1 MKGKFI
7 VLEGIDNCGKS
18 TQAKMLEKYFLDLG
32 TDVVLARE
40 PGGTQ
45 MGEEIRE
52 VVLKPRDQMANPVTQ
67 TLLFYAARTEFM
79 DQVVKPNLDAGK
91 MVITDRF
98 ESSTY
103 VYQGIVQGVDLSLL
117 DTLLEYCVKNSG
129 AYPDLFI
136 IIDIPTEESIKRGA
150 NADRKGQDLIYEMQG
165 VEFLEKLRQGYLTFA
180 SAHPD
185 TVKVID
191 GMQSKE
197 ELAKE
202 IISLLGK

>member
-1 MKGKFI
+1 MNKGKFI

-18 TQAKMLEKYFLDLG
+18 TQAKMLEKYFQDLG

-45 MGEEIRE
+45 IGEEIRE
-52 VVLKPRDQMANPVTQ
+52 VVLKPRDAMANPITQ

-79 DQVVKPNLDAGK
+79 DQFVKLNIDSGK

-117 DTLLEYCVKNSG
+117 DTLSEYCVKKSG

-136 IIDIPTEESIKRGA
+136 IIDIPVEESLKRGG
-150 NADRKGQDLIYEMQG
+150 NADRKGQDLIFELQG
-165 VEFLEKLRQGYLTFA
+165 KDFLEKLRQGYLTYA
-180 SAHPD
+180 EAHPD

-197 ELAKE
+197 DLFKAIKD
-202 IISLLGK
+202 LLI

>member
-18 TQAKMLEKYFLDLG
+18 TQAKMLEKYFQEQG
-32 TDVVLARE
+32 TEVVLARE

-45 MGEEIRE
+45 LGEEIRE
-52 VVLKPRDQMANPVTQ
+52 VVLKPRDEMANPITQ

-79 DQVVKPNLDAGK
+79 DQIVKPNIDAGK

-117 DTLLEYCVKNSG
+117 DTLSEYCVKNSG
-129 AYPDLFI
+129 AYPELFI
-136 IIDIPTEESIKRGA
+136 IIDIPVEESLKRA
-150 NADRKGQDLIYEMQG
+150 SNADRAGQDLIYEKQG
-165 VEFLEKLRQGYLTFA
+165 VEFLEKLRQGYLTYA
-180 SAHPD
+180 QAHPES
-185 TVKVID
+185 VKVID
-191 GMQSKE
+191 GMLSKE
-197 ELAKE
+197 DLFKE
-202 IISLLGK
+202 ITGLLKG

>member
-18 TQAKMLEKYFLDLG
+18 TQAKMLEKYFQEQG
-32 TDVVLARE
+32 AEVVLARE

-45 MGEEIRE
+45 IGEEIRE
-52 VVLKPRDQMANPVTQ
+52 VVLKPRDEMANPITQ

-79 DQVVKPNLDAGK
+79 NQIVKPNIDAGK

-117 DTLLEYCVKNSG
+117 DTLSEYCVPRWVALHSG
-129 AYPDLFI
+129 RW
-136 IIDIPTEESIKRGA
+136 IPSRSC
-150 NADRKGQDLIYEMQG
+150 RSSCRVSRHSRLY
-165 VEFLEKLRQGYLTFA
+165 
-180 SAHPD
+180 H
-185 TVKVID
+185 
-191 GMQSKE
+191 
-197 ELAKE
+197 
-202 IISLLGK
+202 

>member
-18 TQAKMLEKYFLDLG
+18 TQAKMLEKYFRNQG
-32 TDVVLARE
+32 VDVVMARE
-40 PGGTQ
+40 PGGTSI
-45 MGEEIRE
+45 GEEIRE
-52 VVLKPRDQMANPVTQ
+52 VVLKPRDEMPNPVTQ
-67 TLLFYAARTEFM
+67 TLLFYAARAEFM
-79 DQVVKPNLDAGK
+79 DQIVKPNLDAGK

-117 DTLLEYCVKNSG
+117 DTLSEYCVKNSG

-136 IIDIPTEESIKRGA
+136 IIDIPTEESLKRGA

-165 VEFLEKLRQGYLTFA
+165 TEFLEKLRQGYLTYA
-180 SAHPD
+180 AAHPD

-197 ELAKE
+197 DLFKE
-202 IISLLGK
+202 ITALLNN

>member
-18 TQAKMLEKYFLDLG
+18 TQAKMLEKYFQEQG
-32 TDVVLARE
+32 AEVVLARE

-45 MGEEIRE
+45 IGEEIRE
-52 VVLKPRDQMANPVTQ
+52 VVLKPRDEMANPITQ

-79 DQVVKPNLDAGK
+79 DQIVKPNIDAGK

-117 DTLLEYCVKNSG
+117 DTLSEYCVKNSG
-129 AYPDLFI
+129 AYPELFI
-136 IIDIPTEESIKRGA
+136 IIDIPVQESLKRA
-150 NADRKGQDLIYEMQG
+150 SNTDRAGQDLIYEKQG
-165 VEFLEKLRQGYLTFA
+165 VEFLEKLRQGYLTYA
-180 SAHPD
+180 QAHPE

-197 ELAKE
+197 DLFKE
-202 IISLLGK
+202 INSLLK

>member
-7 VLEGIDNCGKS
+7 VLEGIDNCGKT
-18 TQAKMLEKYFLDLG
+18 TQAKLLEKYFQEQG
-32 TDVVLARE
+32 TEVVLARE

-45 MGEEIRE
+45 IGEEIRE
-52 VVLKPRDQMANPVTQ
+52 VVLKPRDQMANPITQ

-79 DQVVKPNLDAGK
+79 DQIVKPNIDAGK

-117 DTLLEYCVKNSG
+117 DTLSEYCVKNSG
-129 AYPDLFI
+129 AYPELFI
-136 IIDIPTEESIKRGA
+136 IIDIPVQESLKRA
-150 NADRKGQDLIYEMQG
+150 SNTDRAGQDLIYEKQG
-165 VEFLEKLRQGYLTFA
+165 VEFLEKLRQGYLTYA
-180 SAHPD
+180 QAHPD
-185 TVKVID
+185 TVKVIN

-197 ELAKE
+197 ALFKE
-202 IISLLGK
+202 ITGLLK

>member
-1 MKGKFI
+1 MNKGKFI

-18 TQAKMLEKYFLDLG
+18 TQAKMLEKYFQDQG

-45 MGEEIRE
+45 IGEEIRE
-52 VVLKPRDQMANPVTQ
+52 VVLKPRDEMANPITQ

-79 DQVVKPNLDAGK
+79 DQIVKPNIDAGK

-117 DTLLEYCVKNSG
+117 DTLSEYCVKNSG
-129 AYPDLFI
+129 AYPELFI
-136 IIDIPTEESIKRGA
+136 IIDIPVQESLKRA
-150 NADRKGQDLIYEMQG
+150 SNTDRAGQDLIYEKQG
-165 VEFLEKLRQGYLTFA
+165 VEFLEKLRQGYLTYA
-180 SAHPD
+180 QAHPD
-185 TVKVID
+185 TVKVIN

-197 ELAKE
+197 DLFKE
-202 IISLLGK
+202 ITGLLK

>member
-18 TQAKMLEKYFLDLG
+18 TQAKMLEKYFQEQG
-32 TDVVLARE
+32 TEVVLARE

-45 MGEEIRE
+45 IGEEIRE
-52 VVLKPRDQMANPVTQ
+52 VVLKPRDEMANPITQ

-79 DQVVKPNLDAGK
+79 DQIVKPNIDAGK

-117 DTLLEYCVKNSG
+117 DTLSEYCVKNSG
-129 AYPDLFI
+129 AYPELFI
-136 IIDIPTEESIKRGA
+136 IIDIPVEESLKRA
-150 NADRKGQDLIYEMQG
+150 SNADRAGQDLIYEKQG
-165 VEFLEKLRQGYLTFA
+165 VEFLEKLRQGYLTYA
-180 SAHPD
+180 QAHPE

-191 GMQSKE
+191 GMLSKE
-197 ELAKE
+197 DLFKE
-202 IISLLGK
+202 INSLLK

>member
-1 MKGKFI
+1 MTKGKFI

-18 TQAKMLEKYFLDLG
+18 TQAKMLEQYFKEKG
-32 TDVVLARE
+32 VDVVMTRE

-45 MGEEIRE
+45 IGEEIRE
-52 VVLKPRDQMANPVTQ
+52 VVLKPRDQMANPITQ
-67 TLLFYAARTEFM
+67 TLLFYAARTEFV
-79 DQVVKPNLDAGK
+79 DQIVKPNLEQGK

-117 DTLLEYCVKNSG
+117 DTLSTFCVKNAKAS
-129 AYPDLFI
+129 PDIFI
-136 IIDIPTEESIKRGA
+136 IIDIPVEESLKRSK
-150 NADRKGQDLIYEMQG
+150 NSDRQGQDLIFELQG
-165 VEFLEKLRQGYLTFA
+165 KDFLEKLRQGYLTYA
-180 SAHPD
+180 EAHPD

-197 ELAKE
+197 DLFKAIKA
-202 IISLLGK
+202 LLI

>member
-1 MKGKFI
+1 MTKGKFI
-7 VLEGIDNCGKS
+7 VLEGIDNCGKT
-18 TQAKMLEKYFLDLG
+18 TQAKLLEKYFQEQG
-32 TDVVLARE
+32 TEVVLARE

-45 MGEEIRE
+45 IGEEIRE
-52 VVLKPRDQMANPVTQ
+52 VVLKPRDAMANPITQ

-79 DQVVKPNLDAGK
+79 DQLVKPNIDAGK

-117 DTLLEYCVKNSG
+117 DTLSEYCVKNSG
-129 AYPDLFI
+129 AYPELFI
-136 IIDIPTEESIKRGA
+136 IIDIPVEESLKRGG

-180 SAHPD
+180 KAHPD

-197 ELAKE
+197 DLFKAIKA
-202 IISLLGK
+202 LLS

>member
-7 VLEGIDNCGKS
+7 VLEGIDNCGKT
-18 TQAKMLEKYFLDLG
+18 TQAKMLEKYFQEQG
-32 TDVVLARE
+32 TEVVLARE

-45 MGEEIRE
+45 IGEEIRE
-52 VVLKPRDQMANPVTQ
+52 VVLKPRDAMANPITQ

-79 DQVVKPNLDAGK
+79 DQLVKPNIDAGK

-117 DTLLEYCVKNSG
+117 DTLSEYCVKNSG
-129 AYPDLFI
+129 AYPELFI
-136 IIDIPTEESIKRGA
+136 IIDIPVEESLKRAG

-180 SAHPD
+180 KAHPD

-197 ELAKE
+197 DLFKAIKA
-202 IISLLGK
+202 LLS